1 VNVSKSAIRF
11 PPAALLFI
19 SLLFFVSP
27 VAGQKDK
34 PAAQP
39 SASPLTRTTM
49 RHGVFR
55 LAYGGTL
62 TISGAPAGSI
72 TIEGWQRSEVEL
84 TAEIGMQAGSA
95 EDLDRLLTVNNFAV
109 DEDANH
115 MRVLTTGTHDK
126 AYMKRVA
133 KDFPKSLLGL
143 PWRIDFHL
151 KVPALIDLEI
161 DAGNGP
167 IKISG
172 VEGAI
177 RLNAF
182 QSVADLTLTGGMVS
196 ATVQIGVINIT
207 VPVRGWHG
215 LGADIKVANGNL
227 NLELLPGFHAD
238 IDATILRAGEIKNT
252 YPNLEPKDRGS
263 IGPRSLR
270 ARAGSGGASLSF
282 TVGDGTIQI
291 KQSNQ

>member
-1 VNVSKSAIRF
+1 M
-11 PPAALLFI
+11 
-19 SLLFFVSP
+19 
-27 VAGQKDK
+27 
-34 PAAQP
+34 
-39 SASPLTRTTM
+39 TRTTV
-49 RHGVFR
+49 RQGVFR

-62 TISGAPAGSI
+62 TITGAPAGSI

-84 TAEIGMQAGSA
+84 TAEIGLQAGSA
-95 EDLDRLLTVNNFAV
+95 QDLDRLQAVNNFAV

-115 MRVLTTGTHDK
+115 MRILTTGTHDK
-126 AYMKRVA
+126 AYMKRVG

-151 KVPALIDLEI
+151 KVPALLDLEI

-182 QSVADLTLTGGMVS
+182 QSVTDLTLTGGMVM
-196 ATVQIGVINIT
+196 ATVQVGVINIT
-207 VPVRGWHG
+207 VPARGWHG
-215 LGADIKVANGNL
+215 LGAEIKVANGNL

-238 IDATILRAGEIKNT
+238 IDATVLRAGEIKNT
-252 YPNLEPKDRGS
+252 YPNLEPRERGS

-270 ARAGSGGASLSF
+270 ARAGSGGASLSL
-282 TVGDGTIQI
+282 TVGNGTIQI